1 MKIPGD
7 VSKFA
12 NKVKNSKAMKAVMD
26 SKAVE
31 IINETGVPGKIHECV
46 KLCSNKVGDSKV
58 SDSGKAMKKC
68 IEQCSKN

>member
-7 VSKFA
+7 ISKFA
-12 NKVKNSKAMKAVMD
+12 NKLNNSKTMKAVMD

-46 KLCSNKVGDSKV
+46 KLCSNTVGDSKV

-68 IEQCSKN
+68 IEKCSKN